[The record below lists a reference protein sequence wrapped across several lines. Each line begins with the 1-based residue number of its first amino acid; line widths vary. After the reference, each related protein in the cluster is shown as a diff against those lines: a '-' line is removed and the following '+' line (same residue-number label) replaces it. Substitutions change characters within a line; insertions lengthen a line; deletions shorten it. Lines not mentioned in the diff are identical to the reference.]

1 MEGCLITF
9 IGPSGVGKSV
19 ILNRI
24 VEKYPE
30 LVNRSISTT
39 TRKKR
44 PDEDDSDFYFKTKE
58 EFLEMINNG
67 EFLEYNDYVGNYYG
81 TSFGSILPLL
91 DGGKNVFK
99 VIEVNGLKSIK
110 DSARM
115 NSRRH
120 ISIFINAPSR
130 DERENRIRNRGKL
143 SEEEII
149 ARLKTGD
156 EELKFYYANER
167 YFNHYIV
174 NDDLDSALEQILN
187 IIRGI

>member
-19 ILNRI
+19 ILNRLI
-24 VEKYPE
+24 ERYPE
-30 LVNRSISTT
+30 LINRSISTT

-44 PDEDDSDFYFKTKE
+44 PNEDDSDFYFKTKE
-58 EFLEMINNG
+58 EFLEMIDNG
-67 EFLEYNDYVGNYYG
+67 EFLEYNNYVGNYYG
-81 TSFGSILPLL
+81 TSFESILPFL
-91 DGGKNVFK
+91 DEGKNVFK

-110 DSARM
+110 DSVRM
-115 NSRRH
+115 NSRKH
-120 ISIFINAPSR
+120 ISIFINTPSR
-130 DERENRIRNRGKL
+130 EERENRIRNRGKL

>member
-19 ILNRI
+19 ILNRLI
-24 VEKYPE
+24 ERYPE
-30 LVNRSISTT
+30 LINRSISTT

-44 PDEDDSDFYFKTKE
+44 PNEDDSDFYFKTKK

-81 TSFGSILPLL
+81 TSFESILPFL
-91 DGGKNVFK
+91 DEGKNVFK

-115 NSRRH
+115 NSRKH
-120 ISIFINAPSR
+120 ISIFINTPSR
-130 DERENRIRNRGKL
+130 GERENRIRNRGKL

-167 YFNHYIV
+167 YFNHYII

>member
-44 PDEDDSDFYFKTKE
+44 PDEADSDFYFKTKE

-81 TSFGSILPLL
+81 TSFESILPLL

-156 EELKFYYANER
+156 GELKFYYDNEE
-167 YFNHYIV
+167 YFDYYVV
-174 NDDLDSALEQILN
+174 NNDLDSALEQILN

>member
-19 ILNRI
+19 ILNRLI
-24 VEKYPE
+24 ERYPE
-30 LVNRSISTT
+30 LINRSISTT

-44 PDEDDSDFYFKTKE
+44 PNEDDSDFYFKTKE
-58 EFLEMINNG
+58 EFLEMIDNG
-67 EFLEYNDYVGNYYG
+67 EFLEYNNYVGNYYG
-81 TSFGSILPLL
+81 TSFESILPFL
-91 DGGKNVFK
+91 DKGKNVFK

-115 NSRRH
+115 NSRKH
-120 ISIFINAPSR
+120 ISIFINTPSR
-130 DERENRIRNRGKL
+130 EERENRIRNRGKL

>member
-19 ILNRI
+19 ILNRLI
-24 VEKYPE
+24 ERYPE
-30 LVNRSISTT
+30 LINRSISTT

-44 PDEDDSDFYFKTKE
+44 PNEDDSDFYFKTKK

-81 TSFGSILPLL
+81 TSFESILPFL
-91 DGGKNVFK
+91 DEGKNVFK

-115 NSRRH
+115 NSRKH
-120 ISIFINAPSR
+120 ISIFINTPSR
-130 DERENRIRNRGKL
+130 GERENRIRNRGKL

-156 EELKFYYANER
+156 EELKFYYSNER
-167 YFNHYIV
+167 YFNHYII

>member
-19 ILNRI
+19 ILNRLI
-24 VEKYPE
+24 ERYPE
-30 LVNRSISTT
+30 LINRSISTT

-44 PDEDDSDFYFKTKE
+44 PNEDDSDFYFKTKK

-81 TSFGSILPLL
+81 TSFESILPFL
-91 DGGKNVFK
+91 DEGKNVFK

-115 NSRRH
+115 NSRKH
-120 ISIFINAPSR
+120 ISIFINTPSR
-130 DERENRIRNRGKL
+130 GERENRIRNRGKL

>member
-19 ILNRI
+19 ILNRLI
-24 VEKYPE
+24 ERYPE
-30 LVNRSISTT
+30 LINRSISTT

-44 PDEDDSDFYFKTKE
+44 PNEDDSDFYFKTKE
-58 EFLEMINNG
+58 EFLEMIDNG
-67 EFLEYNDYVGNYYG
+67 EFLEYNNYVGNYYG
-81 TSFGSILPLL
+81 TSFESILPFL
-91 DGGKNVFK
+91 DKGKNVFK

-115 NSRRH
+115 TSRKH
-120 ISIFINAPSR
+120 ISIFINTPSR
-130 DERENRIRNRGKL
+130 EERENRIRNRGKL